1 MVISKQLLSL
11 PATHNDLNDMRQP
24 LLIGIFLGCVFCF
37 LDAHARHPVFA
48 ELERVL
54 GRRAVFT
61 RQKEARIDSLNR
73 QFHPDMDLRD
83 RFRWCQSIYEEYHT
97 YRFDSAMHYVKQETE
112 LAEALNDTDLQN
124 LCRIHRSVL
133 LATAGYFSESVQNLQ
148 AISSATLLL
157 ERRVDYYTAYEW
169 AYSMW
174 AEYSDDQVYAPT
186 YYRQDYRSAVKNRA
200 RQKEDFEK
208 QVEELCTM

>member
-1 MVISKQLLSL
+1 
-11 PATHNDLNDMRQP
+11 
-24 LLIGIFLGCVFCF
+24 
-37 LDAHARHPVFA
+37 
-48 ELERVL
+48 
-54 GRRAVFT
+54 
-61 RQKEARIDSLNR
+61 
-73 QFHPDMDLRD
+73 
-83 RFRWCQSIYEEYHT
+83 
-97 YRFDSAMHYVKQETE
+97 MHYVKQETE

-174 AEYSDDQVYAPT
+174 AEYSDD
-186 YYRQDYRSAVKNRA
+186 
-200 RQKEDFEK
+200 
-208 QVEELCTM
+208 